1 MEEIKQ
7 KKIDTNNS
15 ILNSTAHGAVGDS
28 GRPCIS
34 PIKHEEEKTESSD
47 EEEEIGKEPQE
58 EVTVS
63 DATMIETCIQLD
75 VNMAQMQRTL
85 TDIDNNNQNMDSKL
99 SSRDRLISQSLKGI
113 VESIADLSTEIG
125 TIKSNQQK
133 LFQRL
138 SCSPKSAAGCTCKTE
153 LTSINETVHDL
164 KGSVQKLTETITN
177 MAEKSDNNA
186 ATPDIKSD
194 IEAIMSALQGLASL
208 QAISHAPTKQ
218 RDEPQNNQIPSPA
231 ECDNG
236 SASGQDITANQNIH
250 RANVTQLQTVPVITH
265 NDVRPKK
272 QRDDTNIVHPNTEI
286 IVFSDSMSRDING
299 CDIDASN
306 RTQVKTYGGANAIEL
321 ERKIA
326 SFQRNTKIAKVMI
339 QTPMKDSVARTPDM
353 AKNLESLVQTT
364 KYKFPNSQIYASA
377 VLPGK
382 CGLDAKTVR
391 YNAEVCSPVYKDNGV
406 KFYNFGPQ
414 FRDANLYET
423 NGNVHLNSGEG
434 STKLMKC
441 FQEVLIKGQGDQY
454 LFDKVNQQK
463 EPNSN
468 SFNDTAPV
476 RTDRKGYI
484 KNNYFQGF
492 GCPITNRSDPYTLK
506 AELMD
511 LPMVSSAKSV
521 MMAYRLQ
528 QDNGD
533 VLESYDDD
541 NEVGGGKCILRE
553 MQRLDMMNC
562 AVFVPR
568 WLRDYRDHI
577 FDLRWEIIADVTAEV
592 AMLLSYRVPPR
603 NQPASPYERKPF
615 RGPGRGQDGQNFS
628 HSQRSWRGHRGRGAR
643 GHGRGYG
650 GGQKSR
656 GNRGSRGGRGPRH
669 YRYNDHTDYSNSSEH
684 DSQYAQN
691 QQQSDDNRY
700 LLPVQQR
707 LLDISKSNIPQP
719 STRTS
724 TEPQTQ
730 TSARAETK
738 TSIAPPT
745 HTNASLSAQTGTTR
759 PAHNA
764 WLQGSATQAHH
775 LVQPQQNARMPIPV
789 PNMYVPSV
797 PNPNYDNL
805 LNSLLTGSSGRP
817 HWYFPY

>member
-34 PIKHEEEKTESSD
+34 PIKHEEEKTENSD
-47 EEEEIGKEPQE
+47 EEEEIDKEPQE

-85 TDIDNNNQNMDSKL
+85 SDIDNNNQNMDSKL
-99 SSRDRLISQSLKGI
+99 SSRDRLIGQSLKGI
-113 VESIADLSTEIG
+113 VESIAELSTEVG

-164 KGSVQKLTETITN
+164 KGSVQRLTETITN
-177 MAEKSDNNA
+177 MTENGDNNA

-218 RDEPQNNQIPSPA
+218 KDEQPNNQIFAQA
-231 ECDNG
+231 ECDSG
-236 SASGQDITANQNIH
+236 SVPSQSANQNIH
-250 RANVTQLQTVPVITH
+250 QANVIQPQTVPVITH
-265 NDVRPKK
+265 NDARPKK
-272 QRDDTNIVHPNTEI
+272 QRDDTNIVHPDTQI

-414 FRDANLYET
+414 FKDASLYET
-423 NGNVHLNSGEG
+423 NGDVHLNSGEG
-434 STKLMKC
+434 STKLLRC
-441 FQEVLIKGQGDQY
+441 FQEVLIKGQGDQF
-454 LFDKVNQQK
+454 LFDKVSQQK

-476 RTDRKGYI
+476 RTERKGYI
-484 KNNYFQGF
+484 RNNYFQGF
-492 GCPITNRSDPYTLK
+492 GCPITNRGDPYTLK
-506 AELMD
+506 AELID
-511 LPMVSSAKSV
+511 LPMISSAKSV

-528 QDNGD
+528 QDNGE

-568 WLRDYRDHI
+568 WLRDHRDHI

-603 NQPASPYERKPF
+603 NHPASPYERKLF
-615 RGPGRGQDGQNFS
+615 WGSGRGQGGQNFS
-628 HSQRSWRGHRGRGAR
+628 HAHRSWRGHRGRGAR

-650 GGQKSR
+650 GGQRS
-656 GNRGSRGGRGPRH
+656 RGSRGGRGSRGPRH
-669 YRYNDHTDYSNSSEH
+669 YRYNDQTGYSNSREYS
-684 DSQYAQN
+684 SQYTQS
-691 QQQSDDNRY
+691 QQQLDEDKH
-700 LLPVQQR
+700 LEPVQQR
-707 LLDISKSNIPQP
+707 LLDISKSNIPP
-719 STRTS
+719 PPAYTS

-730 TSARAETK
+730 TSA
-738 TSIAPPT
+738 I
-745 HTNASLSAQTGTTR
+745 AQTQTSASASNQTSATPTASTTL

-764 WLQGSATQAHH
+764 WLQSSATQAPQFM
-775 LVQPQQNARMPIPV
+775 QPQQNARVPIPA
-789 PNMYVPSV
+789 PNMYVPSIL
-797 PNPNYDNL
+797 NPNYGNL
-805 LNSLLTGSSGRP
+805 LNSLLAGSSGRP
-817 HWYFPY
+817 HWYFSY